1 MSLSFRSF
9 GIFHRYRTDLVST
22 KFNRAGPALIPV
34 NRLALVSSAFSLETR
49 QRALADGRH
58 CADDVRHEA
67 TKRRTLHYP

>member
-34 NRLALVSSAFSLETR
+34 TVGTAGVNLFQKAAKQNGEGGTHIVYL
-49 QRALADGRH
+49 
-58 CADDVRHEA
+58 
-67 TKRRTLHYP
+67 Y